1 MKKKWQNK
9 RVSAKSSKSNP
20 YRDSGRKLKTA
31 NSLSSGKSTGRF
43 AKIKKVGFRAALLVV
58 ILSTVVA
65 SYNGISRISSN
76 SARLAEMI
84 RYEEKC
90 LDFEVAEL
98 PMVAFID
105 LIMNNDTL
113 VASTLVIA
121 TENKRIEIDV
131 QNIQFTLDG
140 GNTKGTL
147 AEFISAKR
155 VFLTRSK
162 MYTSILEKVRAE
174 LQIKVDFILFS
185 HNDFR
190 FSNYMDYYEL
200 SLIQQSLAYID
211 EPAFPME
218 TNVCEEVWHAV
229 IATYVSGT
237 QDRVS
242 RITSFGNPRD
252 YFSFSEVKKEQLRI
266 HIKNSTGIRTWG
278 DFIKAYFEGYGLSVV
293 KVDNSLEVKTKSV
306 VYLNNEEVSKSESMK
321 MVGYLLV
328 NTDGNSEYEIN
339 HQEKSIFSDIYID
352 FATDLL
358 W

>member
-9 RVSAKSSKSNP
+9 KAPANSMKGNP

-31 NSLSSGKSTGRF
+31 NAPSSGKRARRL
-43 AKIKKVGFRAALLVV
+43 AKIKKVCFRVTLLIV
-58 ILSTVVA
+58 IPSIAVA
-65 SYNGISRISSN
+65 GYNGISRIN
-76 SARLAEMI
+76 GNNARLADMI

-90 LDFEVAEL
+90 VDLEVAEL
-98 PMVAFID
+98 PMVTFID
-105 LIMNNDTL
+105 LTMNNDAL
-113 VASTLVIA
+113 VASTLVMA
-121 TENKRIEIDV
+121 TENKRIEVDV

-185 HNDFR
+185 HKDFR
-190 FSNYMDYYEL
+190 FSNYMDYFEL
-200 SLIQQSLAYID
+200 SLIQKSLAYID

-266 HIKNSTGIRTWG
+266 HIRNSTGIRTWG

-306 VYLNNEEVSKSESMK
+306 VYLNNEEVSRSESMN

-328 NTDGNSEYEIN
+328 NIDGNSEYEIN
-339 HQEKSIFSDIYID
+339 QEKSIFSDIYID